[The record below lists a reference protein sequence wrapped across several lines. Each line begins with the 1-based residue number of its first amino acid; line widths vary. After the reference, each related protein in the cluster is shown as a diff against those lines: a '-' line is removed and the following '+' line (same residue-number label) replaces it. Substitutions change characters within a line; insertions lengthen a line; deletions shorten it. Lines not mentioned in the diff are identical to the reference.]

1 MENVLQKVGFA
12 QDVLNYNISQIVKT
26 VSAKSMLYLAK
37 SSLNMF
43 TVLMMKQSMVCRK
56 IIVVAS
62 FLQESMSFIDC
73 QLKIFVAFVQWA
85 NQTVYICLY

>member
-43 TVLMMKQSMVCRK
+43 TVLMMVCHK

-62 FLQESMSFIDC
+62 FLQESMTFIEC
-73 QLKIFVAFVQWA
+73 QLKIFVAYVQWA
-85 NQTVYICLY
+85 NQTVNICLY